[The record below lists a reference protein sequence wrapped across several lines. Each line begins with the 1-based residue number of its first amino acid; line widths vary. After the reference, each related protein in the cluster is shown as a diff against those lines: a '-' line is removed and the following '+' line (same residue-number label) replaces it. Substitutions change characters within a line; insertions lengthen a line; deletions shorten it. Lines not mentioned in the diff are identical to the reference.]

1 MKKIITTVG
10 TSLVTNLKSDKPT
23 LCNNLLSLE
32 GKTSNDFD
40 FNKDKVVHL
49 KKTLLDALIE
59 KDDFSFFKAS
69 AEIESLFKI
78 KEKYGDGLEVYLI
91 ASDSILSP
99 LCAEI
104 LKEVLQKKE
113 FTINFNRN
121 LDIIKGLLVN
131 NRATFIRDGLSNLIN
146 RISVISNDY
155 FDNIIFNI
163 TGGYKGVIPYLTII
177 SMINS
182 AGLCYIYEKSSELI
196 EIPSLPIKINFDIF
210 KKYSEYIEILKN
222 GIKNYHREKNSNYQ
236 IWEEIENNGL
246 VETADTIAILSP
258 VGNIFYQKYK
268 NLIFSFYAPDDI
280 WADIESSKIFLNTIK
295 NRFSNNN
302 LRKHQSEEKNKHICF
317 GEGRGDVRVFYFE
330 ESGNIY
336 IYKIYPEHNDDYE
349 DLIRTTLNKVKIKSI
364 SKKREVQI
372 GG

>member
-1 MKKIITTVG
+1 
-10 TSLVTNLKSDKPT
+10 
-23 LCNNLLSLE
+23 
-32 GKTSNDFD
+32 
-40 FNKDKVVHL
+40 
-49 KKTLLDALIE
+49 
-59 KDDFSFFKAS
+59 
-69 AEIESLFKI
+69 
-78 KEKYGDGLEVYLI
+78 
-91 ASDSILSP
+91 
-99 LCAEI
+99 
-104 LKEVLQKKE
+104 
-113 FTINFNRN
+113 
-121 LDIIKGLLVN
+121 
-131 NRATFIRDGLSNLIN
+131 
-146 RISVISNDY
+146 
-155 FDNIIFNI
+155 
-163 TGGYKGVIPYLTII
+163 
-177 SMINS
+177 MINS